1 MASAHLVPKLA
12 HNLWDR
18 YTSRID
24 GMGADEGRK
33 RLPRSYEVG
42 ASCFTGAATMMLTNP
57 LDCLKQR
64 WQVAPMQSQRSLGA
78 FTREILLSEGIFT
91 GLWFPGLTT
100 NVMACSISVG
110 VRLGFYPMLR
120 DALRPDQQRSGFSMF
135 TSGLL
140 GGALAYI
147 ISSPFFAAS
156 RVAQAEVGTPQ
167 QASGSIGTLARMA
180 RTTGVLGL
188 WRGSEILVARG
199 ALLSATQLA
208 TYDLCKGGCARSGW
222 RTARHCTAC
231 APLPPL
237 FPSPRP
243 SALLTSRTPRTSPVS
258 IRTQAHG
265 RAHSPC
271 CATMD
276 RASSCAVGR
285 PCGLASCPRDC
296 SPFISTSNHDA
307 CSAGGTWNERD
318 ARLRCAFSST
328 RRRRW
333 TTLQVPLPGAW
344 SGAHVFFSFHKQG
357 THTLVHCTFYHN
369 LTARH
374 PGLPRPLCVDRCDAH
389 AGHGWIPHRR

>member
-120 DALRPDQQRSGFSMF
+120 DALQPDQQRSGFSMF

-208 TYDLCKGGCARSGW
+208 TYDLCKGWLRSLGLEDGPTLHSVCAFATSLSVA
-222 RTARHCTAC
+222 TAICPLDITYTAHLAGKHSHASAWSC
-231 APLPPL
+231 AL
-237 FPSPRP
+237 
-243 SALLTSRTPRTSPVS
+243 ALLRDNGPGIFLRGWTPLWARFVPSGLLTFHIYEQSRRLLG
-258 IRTQAHG
+258 G
-265 RAHSPC
+265 RY
-271 CATMD
+271 
-276 RASSCAVGR
+276 
-285 PCGLASCPRDC
+285 L
-296 SPFISTSNHDA
+296 
-307 CSAGGTWNERD
+307 E
-318 ARLRCAFSST
+318 
-328 RRRRW
+328 
-333 TTLQVPLPGAW
+333 
-344 SGAHVFFSFHKQG
+344 
-357 THTLVHCTFYHN
+357 
-369 LTARH
+369 
-374 PGLPRPLCVDRCDAH
+374 
-389 AGHGWIPHRR
+389 